1 MSRVVEEIEAL
12 VARVGTHPVYGYA
25 HCLRVYALA
34 EDLAAQEDVS
44 YDPEI
49 LRVAALL
56 HDVGLYKAYA
66 MREPADH
73 AKRSAL
79 VARRI
84 LQDWDF
90 PPQASQAVIEA
101 IELHPPGVP
110 GSTASETILL
120 KDAIGLDYLGAIGV
134 SRMLAMVGT
143 EDDVPDIRT
152 AIWNAESLGKRS
164 PTSSSSRAARISPPA
179 AYARWKTFFEDL
191 RDATEKLKLL

>member
-1 MSRVVEEIEAL
+1 MADSEAKGRSVRGLGLFARLSCMKPVVEEIEAL
-12 VARVGTHPVYGYA
+12 VARVGTDPVYGHV

-34 EDLAAQEDVS
+34 EDLAAQEEVS

-66 MREPADH
+66 MREPADD

-84 LQDWDF
+84 LRDWDF

-143 EDDVPDIRT
+143 EDDVPTYGRPSGT
-152 AIWNAESLGKRS
+152 RRVCGRRS
-164 PTSSSSRAARISPPA
+164 PTS
-179 AYARWKTFFEDL
+179 
-191 RDATEKLKLL
+191 

>member
-1 MSRVVEEIEAL
+1 MKSPVEEIEAL
-12 VARVGTHPVYGYA
+12 VARVGKHPVYGYA

-34 EDLAAQEDVS
+34 EDLAVSENVS
-44 YDPEI
+44 YDTEI
-49 LRVAALL
+49 LRAAALL

-66 MREPADH
+66 RREPADH

-110 GSTASETILL
+110 GSAASETILL

-134 SRMLAMVGT
+134 SRMLAMVGK
-143 EDDVPDIRT
+143 EDDVPDIPT
-152 AIWNAESLGKRS
+152 AIWNAESLRQKILNLLVLQ
-164 PTSSSSRAARISPPA
+164 SSKDLAARRI
-179 AYARWKTFFEDL
+179 REMEDFFEDL
-191 RDATEKLKLL
+191 RDATAKLKLL